1 MNRKQRVNVAY
12 QVLMGILAVLAVGI
26 AIEDVVKGLSKT
38 WNVVDT
44 VILWVFVVDYV
55 VRLVLARDRK
65 RFLKENV
72 LDLLAILPFNS
83 MFRGLRIFKV
93 RKVLRISK
101 VTTTTAR
108 IARVCSYGLRWTRNV
123 RAFLNTNGFKYML
136 LTAVVLT
143 LFGGIGI
150 HFAEGM
156 SLEDGVWWAFV
167 TVTTVG
173 YGDISPHTLAGRVMA
188 GILML
193 TGIGLIG
200 SITSTLTSYFFSGR
214 KERTYREELVE
225 GMKNQLDHMEDMK
238 EEDVREFIELFSM
251 LFKQSQSL
259 AKDEERA
266 YNYPTSLHME
276 RGTIMNQVYENMISR
291 RSCRAYTTQAVKQED
306 LELIL
311 KAGINAP
318 SGMNRQSW
326 RFTVIRDKDKMM
338 ELAKAVGT
346 VLDRG
351 ENYDFYRPD
360 VIVLVSNDRENTNGL
375 ADCACA
381 LQNMFLMAH
390 SLGIGSCWINQ
401 LKTIC
406 DDERIR
412 PLLDSYGIPKEHIV
426 WGIAD
431 LGYAKEE
438 PKKKEKDEAVIHYV
452 G

>member
-1 MNRKQRVNVAY
+1 MNRKQRASVVY
-12 QVLMGILAVLAVGI
+12 QVLIGILAVMAVGI
-26 AIEDVVKGLSKT
+26 AIEDVVKGLDRAWSI
-38 WNVVDT
+38 VDT
-44 VILWVFVVDYV
+44 VILWIFVLDYV
-55 VRLVLARDRK
+55 VRFILAGDRK

-93 RKVLRISK
+93 RKLLRISK

-108 IARVCSYGLRWTRNV
+108 FARVCSYGFRWTRNV

-136 LTAVVLT
+136 VMTVVLT
-143 LFGGIGI
+143 FAGGIGI
-150 HFAEGM
+150 HFAEDM

-173 YGDISPHTLAGRVMA
+173 YGDISPHTLPGRVVA

-214 KERTYREELVE
+214 KERSYREELVE
-225 GMKNQLDHMEDMK
+225 GMKNQLDHMDDMS
-238 EEDVREFIELFSM
+238 EEDLRQFVELFTM
-251 LFKQSQSL
+251 LWNQSQSL
-259 AKDEERA
+259 AMEERTA
-266 YNYPTSLHME
+266 YNYPARVHTG
-276 RGTIMNQVYENMISR
+276 RGNRMNQVYQNILSR
-291 RSCRAYTTQAVKQED
+291 RSCRSFTTEAVKQED

-311 KAGINAP
+311 KAGVNAP

-326 RFTVIRDKDKMM
+326 RFTVIQDKEKMM

-346 VLDRG
+346 VLGRG

-360 VIVLVSNDRENTNGL
+360 VIVLVSNDRENSNGL

-381 LQNMFLMAH
+381 LQNMFLMAN

-438 PKKKEKDEAVIHYV
+438 PKEKVKDEAVIHYV